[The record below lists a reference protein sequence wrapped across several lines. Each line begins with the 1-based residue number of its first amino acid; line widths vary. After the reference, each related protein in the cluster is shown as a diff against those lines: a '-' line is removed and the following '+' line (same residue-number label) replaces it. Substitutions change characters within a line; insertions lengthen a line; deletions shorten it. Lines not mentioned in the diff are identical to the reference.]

1 MFYAPWCVHC
11 QKFSPQWEQ
20 LAEMLNEDDSDI
32 KIAKVDCSTDS
43 KVCLKEDITGYPTL
57 KFYKLG
63 DSNGIKFRGTRDLP
77 SLTNFINEQLREGD
91 EKDQE
96 SEEVPQVM
104 KHGLVELTE
113 KTFES
118 HVATGNHFVKFYA
131 PWCGY
136 CQKLAPT
143 WEELAR
149 SYQDN
154 NDVTIAKVDC
164 TQERKICDKFEV
176 KGYPTLLWIENGKKI
191 EKYKGERQHDN
202 LKAFVEQ
209 MKQPDGVTRESEEV
223 TDVPPET
230 ISVGELTANT
240 FKLGIESGL
249 SFVKFFAPWCGHC
262 KRLSPIWDS
271 LAEKFGKTDG
281 VHISKVD
288 CTLNVNKQLC
298 NDEGIEGFP
307 TLILYKDGAKLWE
320 YTGSRSLDELSDF
333 VKHHLERHDEL

>member
-1 MFYAPWCVHC
+1 
-11 QKFSPQWEQ
+11 
-20 LAEMLNEDDSDI
+20 MLNEDDSDI

-136 CQKLAPT
+136 CQ
-143 WEELAR
+143 
-149 SYQDN
+149 
-154 NDVTIAKVDC
+154 
-164 TQERKICDKFEV
+164 
-176 KGYPTLLWIENGKKI
+176 I